1 MNLLTRVFLV
11 VMIIVVALIGIGF
24 GLCGVVGLTAGLRS
38 GAGTNLLVL
47 ACSIGG
53 IGIAVGA
60 VLLIR
65 ATLWKA
71 LKSVGED
78 EE

>member
-1 MNLLTRVFLV
+1 MNLLTRLFLV
-11 VMIIVVALIGIGF
+11 VMIILVALIGIGF
-24 GLCGVVGLTAGLRS
+24 GLCGVVGLTQGLGS
-38 GAGTNLLVL
+38 NAGTNLFVL

-78 EE
+78 KE